1 MYYLV
6 CISDMKRIGFVALML
21 LLTGVVSAASQLD
34 LKDITK
40 GEFRGESM
48 AAVKPLSD
56 GETYAQLSSDGQ
68 RIEQYS
74 FKTGK
79 QVGVLFDA

>member
-1 MYYLV
+1 
-6 CISDMKRIGFVALML
+6 MKKIGFVALML
-21 LLTGVVSAASQLD
+21 LLAVMAPAANQLE

-56 GETYAQLSSDGQ
+56 GET
-68 RIEQYS
+68 
-74 FKTGK
+74 
-79 QVGVLFDA
+79 

>member
-1 MYYLV
+1 M
-6 CISDMKRIGFVALML
+6 IRIMMKKL
-21 LLTGVVSAASQLD
+21 LLLCVTVVMGSGYAPAQNLD

-56 GETYAQLSSDGQ
+56 GESYAQLSRRS
-68 RIEQYS
+68 
-74 FKTGK
+74 
-79 QVGVLFDA
+79 AH